1 MFFLILVF
9 YTSFSIIFGILEGLF
24 QVFWYPTSP
33 PGRPCIEFQEL
44 LEIFWEMY
52 PFNSGKFFT
61 FTCIHT
67 LPLQKNGFPLE
78 TGFLPGFKFSTSHFV
93 HGRSCVLQV
102 LSESI
107 DCEQKSFNFEGY
119 TWNWGKS
126 GDIHLTTFLKTNV
139 TKFAVIWL
147 RRHQKAR
154 FLSMRSSKIT
164 ATKKKERRKRKN
176 KEKERRRRKK
186 SNGCTLGFCNSYF
199 GDTQNWSWENT
210 LYPILSIKIL
220 YTWN

>member
-1 MFFLILVF
+1 MDLLRPIGFFWAKTYIKYTVFFLILVC

-24 QVFWYPTSP
+24 QVFWYPTTP
-33 PGRPCIEFQEL
+33 PGQPSIEFQEL

-52 PFNSGKFFT
+52 PFNLGKFFT

-67 LPLQKNGFPLE
+67 LHLQKKWLSTWNRIS
-78 TGFLPGFKFSTSHFV
+78 PG
-93 HGRSCVLQV
+93 LQV
-102 LSESI
+102 FHIPLCPWLIACSLGFLSESI
-107 DCEQKSFNFEGY
+107 DCKQKSFNFEGH

-126 GDIHLTTFLKTNV
+126 GDIHLTNFLKTNV
-139 TKFAVIWL
+139 TKFAVIWVK
-147 RRHQKAR
+147 RHQKAR

-186 SNGCTLGFCNSYF
+186 KQWLH
-199 GDTQNWSWENT
+199 SWF
-210 LYPILSIKIL
+210 L
-220 YTWN
+220 